1 MNDTWSGFAAA
12 VAYAVGSALAVILVT
27 HLVVRLFARRSTL
40 ASHLVRFARVPYRI
54 LVTVSALAIAVRSG
68 APWSGSDDVGRAVN
82 LGMRMLIIVS
92 VAWFVAAVVLS
103 LEDLGLRRYRID
115 VADNLAARR
124 ARTQAGVIRRLTLVI
139 IVVFA
144 VGAVLLSFPG
154 VGTIGASVLA
164 SAGVISV
171 VAAVAAQSTLAN
183 LFAGLQIAFSG
194 SIRYGD
200 AVIVED
206 EWGWIDEITLSYV
219 VVRLWDDRNMV
230 LPATYFTTTPFQNWT
245 RKHSELLG
253 SVEMDVD
260 WRVSPDGMRRELD
273 RILPTTDL
281 WDGRVN
287 VLQVTDAVNGW
298 VRIRIL
304 VTAKDAPTLFDLRCY
319 VRERMVDWLQSENEG
334 GLPRLRVESVERA
347 APKRSRT
354 EPSGLF
360 SGDEDGVERAARV
373 TGQTPVVDE
382 PLLGDA
388 DDRPG

>member
-1 MNDTWSGFAAA
+1 MSDSWTDFLTTLGVGLLVAVGVAVVVAVTVRVVGRRSPVARHLSRTAA
-12 VAYAVGSALAVILVT
+12 VPFRLL
-27 HLVVRLFARRSTL
+27 LVVVVCA
-40 ASHLVRFARVPYRI
+40 V
-54 LVTVSALAIAVRSG
+54 AISRD
-68 APWSGSDDVGRAVN
+68 APWSVGDDLGRAVDV
-82 LGMRMLIIVS
+82 GMRMLIIVT
-92 VAWFVAAVVLS
+92 VAWLVGAVVLS
-103 LEDLGLRRYRID
+103 LEDLGLRRYRVD

-139 IVVFA
+139 VVVLA
-144 VGAVLLSFPG
+144 AGALLLSIPG
-154 VGTIGASVLA
+154 VGPFGASLLA

-230 LPATYFTTTPFQNWT
+230 LPTTYFTTTPFQNWT
-245 RKHSELLG
+245 RKSSELLG

-298 VRIRIL
+298 VRVRVL
-304 VTAKDAPTLFDLRCY
+304 VTARDAPTLFDLRCF
-319 VRERMVDWLQSENEG
+319 VRERLVEWLQHHNEG
-334 GLPRLRVESVERA
+334 GLPRFRVESVDRVSPRTS
-347 APKRSRT
+347 APS

-360 SGDEDGVERAARV
+360 SGDDEGEQRAARI
-373 TGQTPVVDE
+373 TGQIPRVE
-382 PLLGDA
+382 
-388 DDRPG
+388 DDLPGR

>member
-12 VAYAVGSALAVILVT
+12 LGWAVVSALGIIAVAYV
-27 HLVVRLFARRSTL
+27 VVRLTARRSPL
-40 ASHLVRFARVPYRI
+40 ASHLERTARFPFRI
-54 LVTVSALAIAVRSG
+54 LVTVAAVAIAVRSG
-68 APWSGSDDVGRAVN
+68 APWSGRDDIGRAVN
-82 LGMRMLIIVS
+82 LGMRVLIIVS
-92 VAWFVAAVVLS
+92 IAWLVAAIVLA

-115 VADNLAARR
+115 VVDNLAARR
-124 ARTQAGVIRRLTLVI
+124 ARTQAGVIRRFTLVI
-139 IVVFA
+139 IVVLA
-144 VGAVLLSFPG
+144 VSAVLMSFPG
-154 VGTIGASVLA
+154 VGPIGTSVLA

-183 LFAGLQIAFSG
+183 LIAGLQIAFSG

-200 AVIVED
+200 AVIVEQ

-253 SVEMDVD
+253 SIEMDVD
-260 WRVSPDGMRRELD
+260 WRVSPDGMRQELE

-287 VLQVTDAVNGW
+287 VLQVTDAVSGW

-304 VTAKDAPTLFDLRCY
+304 VTAKDAPTLFDLRCF
-319 VRERMVDWLQSENEG
+319 VRERMVDWLQSNNEG
-334 GLPRLRVESVERA
+334 GLPRFRVEAVERV

-360 SGDEDGVERAARV
+360 SGDDDGVERAARV
-373 TGQTPVVDE
+373 TGQMPAVDE
-382 PLLGDA
+382 PLLDGERSD
-388 DDRPG
+388 

>member
-1 MNDTWSGFAAA
+1 MNDTWNQFAAA
-12 VAYAVGSALAVILVT
+12 VAWAIGSTLAIILVT
-27 HLVVRLFARRSTL
+27 HIVVRLAARRSKM
-40 ASHLVRFARVPYRI
+40 ASHLARTARFPFRI
-54 LVTVSALAIAVRSG
+54 LVTVTSLAIAVRSG
-68 APWSGSDDVGRAVN
+68 APWSGSDDVGRSVN
-82 LGMRMLIIVS
+82 LGMRILIIVS
-92 VAWFVAAVVLS
+92 VAWLVAAIVLA

-139 IVVFA
+139 IVVLA
-144 VGAVLLSFPG
+144 TGAVLLSFPR
-154 VGTIGASVLA
+154 VSAIGTSVLA
-164 SAGVISV
+164 SAGLISV

-200 AVIVED
+200 AVIVEE

-253 SVEMDVD
+253 SIEMDVD
-260 WRVSPDGMRRELD
+260 WRVSPDGMRSELE

-287 VLQVTDAVNGW
+287 VLQVTDAVSGW

-304 VTAKDAPTLFDLRCY
+304 VTAKDAPTLFDLRCF
-319 VRERMVDWLQSENEG
+319 VRERMVDWLQSKNEG
-334 GLPRLRVESVERA
+334 GLPRFRVESVERVP
-347 APKRSRT
+347 PKRSRT

-360 SGDEDGVERAARV
+360 SGDDEGVERAARI
-373 TGQTPVVDE
+373 TGQMAAVEE
-382 PLLGDA
+382 PLLEDESRG
-388 DDRPG
+388 